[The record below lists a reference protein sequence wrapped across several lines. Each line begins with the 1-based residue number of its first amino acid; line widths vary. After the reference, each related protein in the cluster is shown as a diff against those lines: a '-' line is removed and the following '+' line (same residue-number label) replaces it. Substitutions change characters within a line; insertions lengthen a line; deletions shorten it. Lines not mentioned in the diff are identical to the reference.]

1 MEEGAQAPV
10 GGVFE
15 RLFCKGGSGIFGFHR
30 VWRCLSAALYFIR
43 NQSLTLQENSPVS
56 TQSHQQ
62 GFSLKENLTKCKRRV
77 WKEEASFE
85 SCAVPGLFASNFALF
100 PHANG
105 SLLAVTPQK
114 KDLTYHTKNG
124 RFHLS
129 ALQIYICVGEG
140 LGFWERSCSSRAGP
154 GTVFGTR
161 FSLSASPL
169 SASFFSVQ
177 ALFNL
182 VFFGLEPA
190 GSHSQPLVKLN

>member
-1 MEEGAQAPV
+1 MLFFSPFFFSYSKCNSDFGFLYLPPRQN
-10 GGVFE
+10 GGGSSGPRWRCVWTA
-15 RLFCKGGSGIFGFHR
+15 FCKGGSGIFGFHR

-85 SCAVPGLFASNFALF
+85 SCAVPGLFASNFALC

-114 KDLTYHTKNG
+114 KDLTFLTTAPEMADFTSQCCK
-124 RFHLS
+124 FTS
-129 ALQIYICVGEG
+129 VSEKA
-140 LGFWERSCSSRAGP
+140 W
-154 GTVFGTR
+154 VFGNAPAVVGPVPE
-161 FSLSASPL
+161 SCLEH
-169 SASFFSVQ
+169 
-177 ALFNL
+177 
-182 VFFGLEPA
+182 GLA
-190 GSHSQPLVKLN
+190 WARRL